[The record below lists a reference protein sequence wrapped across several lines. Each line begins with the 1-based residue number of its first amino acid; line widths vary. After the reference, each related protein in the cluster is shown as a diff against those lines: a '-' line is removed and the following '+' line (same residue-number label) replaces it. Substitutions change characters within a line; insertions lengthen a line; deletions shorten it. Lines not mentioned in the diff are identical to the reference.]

1 MAQKVYVT
9 VGYPGSGKS
18 TWARKMSEDKNTVII
33 CKDSIRHMLKNNY
46 VFDPIYES
54 LVSEINKTAF
64 HGALMAG
71 FDIII
76 DETHITRAKRE
87 KCFKMLKERPLISSE
102 IICVWFTENER
113 NLENRMREARGYS
126 EAKWAEV
133 IASMKSNFEEP
144 SEEEGF
150 SKIIK
155 IKCE

>member
-1 MAQKVYVT
+1 
-9 VGYPGSGKS
+9 
-18 TWARKMSEDKNTVII
+18 
-33 CKDSIRHMLKNNY
+33 
-46 VFDPIYES
+46 
-54 LVSEINKTAF
+54 
-64 HGALMAG
+64 
-71 FDIII
+71 
-76 DETHITRAKRE
+76 
-87 KCFKMLKERPLISSE
+87 MLKERPLISSE

-133 IASMKSNFEEP
+133 IASMKFNFEEP